1 MGRPGQSAYRSGS
14 IPDGYRPVSTPVLPG
29 GRRTACRTGLCGGR
43 PSARDGSLLS
53 LSEEINELDAS
64 KEMVGITSMGEVD
77 EEIAGNVDFAS
88 RPTGAQRR
96 NLEEQFQRSVRGNGK
111 PSGSER

>member
-1 MGRPGQSAYRSGS
+1 MISGFEMVKVFTNFEGPQIGARGGRTAC
-14 IPDGYRPVSTPVLPG
+14 
-29 GRRTACRTGLCGGR
+29 RRTACRTGLCGGR